1 MLNKLSYLFT
11 SLGFA
16 QREVAH
22 SFDAHLPCVYNL
34 HLETRNKSRFALAR
48 WIRDDQDDRDRNI
61 VDLRYRR
68 QGLTELNNQEDSSPA
83 TGRLKLEVMLR
94 SAFASLARK
103 PLAQPA
109 SSQIANRL
117 LDMPSAQERFAA
129 GSNMSIP
136 LVQHYAEL
144 HTTAILERARQMT
157 RRRKRKIALRNK
169 IKKEIELKKNPKP
182 IPYKV
187 ELMLKR
193 KGLWGTPP
201 PLR

>member
-1 MLNKLSYLFT
+1 M
-11 SLGFA
+11 
-16 QREVAH
+16 
-22 SFDAHLPCVYNL
+22 
-34 HLETRNKSRFALAR
+34 
-48 WIRDDQDDRDRNI
+48 
-61 VDLRYRR
+61 
-68 QGLTELNNQEDSSPA
+68 
-83 TGRLKLEVMLR
+83 
-94 SAFASLARK
+94 
-103 PLAQPA
+103 AQPA
-109 SSQIANRL
+109 SFQIANRL

-136 LVQHYAEL
+136 LVQQSAQL

-169 IKKEIELKKNPKP
+169 IKKENELKKNPKP

>member
-1 MLNKLSYLFT
+1 
-11 SLGFA
+11 
-16 QREVAH
+16 
-22 SFDAHLPCVYNL
+22 
-34 HLETRNKSRFALAR
+34 
-48 WIRDDQDDRDRNI
+48 
-61 VDLRYRR
+61 
-68 QGLTELNNQEDSSPA
+68 
-83 TGRLKLEVMLR
+83 MLR

-129 GSNMSIP
+129 GSNMSVP
-136 LVQHYAEL
+136 LVQQSAEL

-169 IKKEIELKKNPKP
+169 IKKENELKKNPKP